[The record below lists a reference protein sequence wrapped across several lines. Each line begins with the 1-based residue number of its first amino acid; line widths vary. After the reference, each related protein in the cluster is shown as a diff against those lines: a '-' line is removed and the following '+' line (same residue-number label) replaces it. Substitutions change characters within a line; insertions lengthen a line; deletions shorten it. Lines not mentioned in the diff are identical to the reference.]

1 MALRGAAMLGARLA
15 PKVLKILGKTAGS
28 AIAGTA
34 VDRVA
39 KKLFGGGRARRRLRY
54 RLQQRRRRTRGR
66 GRRRRRRRRHHR
78 RRRRGRVRG
87 RGLFTS
93 LLGRSAIR
101 WMGGKPVRK
110 KRHRNPV
117 HRIKSW
123 ATSKAKSWIA
133 KKVRKHLGVG
143 GGRGRRAYGGRGLRL
158 FSAPG
163 LVRRKPYKFQT
174 AARKRKTGTGSTSR
188 GGCRYHK
195 RRHHRRRRR

>member
-110 KRHRNPV
+110 KQHRNPV

-143 GGRGRRAYGGRGLRL
+143 GGRGRAAYGGRGLRL

-163 LVRRKPYKFQT
+163 LVRRKPFNFQT
-174 AARKRKTGTGSTSR
+174 TARKRKAGTGSISR

-195 RRHHRRRRR
+195 RRRRHYRR

>member
-15 PKVLKILGKTAGS
+15 PKVLKIVGKTVGS

-39 KKLFGGGRARRRLRY
+39 KKIFGGGRARRRLRY
-54 RLQQRRRRTRGR
+54 MLQQRRRRRRKRTRGR
-66 GRRRRRRRRHHR
+66 GRRRRM
-78 RRRRGRVRG
+78 RG

-143 GGRGRRAYGGRGLRL
+143 GGRGRAYGGRGLRL

-163 LVRRKPYKFQT
+163 LVRRKPLNFQT
-174 AARKRKTGTGSTSR
+174 AARKRRAGTTSTSR
-188 GGCRYHK
+188 GGCRYHR
-195 RRHHRRRRR
+195 RRHYRRRR

>member
-1 MALRGAAMLGARLA
+1 MLGARLA

-39 KKLFGGGRARRRLRY
+39 KKIFGGGRARRRLR
-54 RLQQRRRRTRGR
+54 RMLQHRRRRTRGR
-66 GRRRRRRRRHHR
+66 GRRRRM
-78 RRRRGRVRG
+78 RG

-101 WMGGKPVRK
+101 WMGGKPVRT
-110 KRHRNPV
+110 KRRRNPV

-143 GGRGRRAYGGRGLRL
+143 GGRGRAAYGGRGLRL

-163 LVRRKPYKFQT
+163 LVRRKPFNFQT
-174 AARKRKTGTGSTSR
+174 TARKRKAGTGSTSR

-195 RRHHRRRRR
+195 RRHYRRRRR

>member
-39 KKLFGGGRARRRLRY
+39 KKIFGGGRARRRLR
-54 RLQQRRRRTRGR
+54 RMLQHRRRTRGR
-66 GRRRRRRRRHHR
+66 GRRRRRRHYR

-110 KRHRNPV
+110 KHRNPG
-117 HRIKSW
+117 HRLKLW

-133 KKVRKHLGVG
+133 KKVRTHLGVG
-143 GGRGRRAYGGRGLRL
+143 GGRGRAYGGRGLRL

-163 LVRRKPYKFQT
+163 LVRRKPYNFQT
-174 AARKRKTGTGSTSR
+174 AARKRKAGTGSTSR

>member
-15 PKVLKILGKTAGS
+15 PKILKILGKTAGS

-39 KKLFGGGRARRRLRY
+39 KKIFGGGRARRRLRR
-54 RLQQRRRRTRGR
+54 RLQQRRRRRRMRGQGFFTGLEAQRQLRKLRKRTGGR
-66 GRRRRRRRRHHR
+66 GRHR
-78 RRRRGRVRG
+78 RMRG

-101 WMGGKPVRK
+101 WMGGKPVRN

-117 HRIKSW
+117 HRLKSW

-133 KKVRKHLGVG
+133 KTVRKHLGVG
-143 GGRGRRAYGGRGLRL
+143 GGRGRCAYGG
-158 FSAPG
+158 
-163 LVRRKPYKFQT
+163 
-174 AARKRKTGTGSTSR
+174 
-188 GGCRYHK
+188 GGGVCPA
-195 RRHHRRRRR
+195 

>member
-39 KKLFGGGRARRRLRY
+39 KKIFGGGRARRRLR
-54 RLQQRRRRTRGR
+54 RMLQQRRRRTRGR
-66 GRRRRRRRRHHR
+66 GRHRRRKRRHHHR
-78 RRRRGRVRG
+78 GRGRVRG

-117 HRIKSW
+117 HRLKSW

-163 LVRRKPYKFQT
+163 LVRRKPYNFQT
-174 AARKRKTGTGSTSR
+174 VVRKRKAGTGSTSR

-195 RRHHRRRRR
+195 RRQHRKRRR

>member
-78 RRRRGRVRG
+78 RRRVRG

-117 HRIKSW
+117 HRLKSW

-143 GGRGRRAYGGRGLRL
+143 RGRGRAYGGRGLRL

-163 LVRRKPYKFQT
+163 LVRRKPYNFQT
-174 AARKRKTGTGSTSR
+174 AARKRKAGTGSTSR

-195 RRHHRRRRR
+195 RRQHRRRRR

>member
-143 GGRGRRAYGGRGLRL
+143 GGRGRAAYGGRGLRL

-163 LVRRKPYKFQT
+163 LVRRKPFNFQT
-174 AARKRKTGTGSTSR
+174 TARKRKAGTGSTSR

-195 RRHHRRRRR
+195 RRRHYRR

>member
-39 KKLFGGGRARRRLRY
+39 KKIFGGGRARRRLR
-54 RLQQRRRRTRGR
+54 RMLQHRRRRTRGR

-143 GGRGRRAYGGRGLRL
+143 GGRGRAAYGGRGLRL

-163 LVRRKPYKFQT
+163 LVRRKPFNFQT
-174 AARKRKTGTGSTSR
+174 TARKRKAGTGSTSR

-195 RRHHRRRRR
+195 RRHYRRRRR